1 MNGWLIALD
10 IYLGVASIV
19 LTYFDLKFHRL
30 PNLFTLGS
38 YPLVAFLLF
47 GAAFTSSNGLDR
59 LARSGLAA
67 LASLGIFLVLHLIN
81 RSGMGLGDVKLAP
94 IIGAVTGWFSW
105 NAVVTSAFYAF
116 IAAGLVAG
124 VFMLTKRAG
133 GKDEIAFGPFML
145 LGMWLAIL
153 QIG

>member
-1 MNGWLIALD
+1 MNGWLLTLD
-10 IYLGVASIV
+10 IYLGLASIA

-30 PNLFTLGS
+30 PNLLTLGS
-38 YPLVAFLLF
+38 YPLVAAFLFADAL
-47 GAAFTSSNGLDR
+47 TSDRGFDR
-59 LARSGLAA
+59 LARAGLAA
-67 LASLGIFLVLHLIN
+67 LAYLLVFVVLHLIN

-94 IIGAVTGWFSW
+94 IIGAVTGWVSW
-105 NAVVTSAFYAF
+105 NAVITSAFYAF

-124 VFMLTKRAG
+124 VLLLTKRSRDG
-133 GKDEIAFGPFML
+133 DDIAFGPFML

>member
-1 MNGWLIALD
+1 MNGWLLALD
-10 IYLGVASIV
+10 VYLGMASIA

-30 PNLFTLGS
+30 PNIFTLGS
-38 YPLVAFLLF
+38 YPVVGLLLL
-47 GAAFTSSNGLDR
+47 GAAFTSSNGLER

-67 LASLGIFLVLHLIN
+67 LAYFGVFLVLHLIN

-105 NAVVTSAFYAF
+105 NAVITSAFYAF

-124 VFMLTKRAG
+124 VFMLTKRARG
-133 GKDEIAFGPFML
+133 EDEIAFGPFML